1 MALRRLSIRTS
12 GVVASGAGPLTIVSP
27 GTVSGAK
34 MLDEQAKNAN
44 ATIAIDDSDVKCI

>member
-27 GTVSGAK
+27 GSVLGAK
-34 MLDEQAKNAN
+34 GFEQAKNAN